1 MAHELNLSKGGPAIL
16 RNIPLDSEEIWKA
29 RADLAACLRMAAKL
43 GLEEGICNH
52 FSAVVP
58 GHPDLFLVNRLGW
71 AFQEATASSLL
82 ICDFEG
88 NVVAGDGVPEATAFF
103 IHARLHK
110 MSPRVGAAFHTHMPN
125 ATALSMVEGEP
136 LIFAGQ
142 TALKFYGRVAVDEN
156 YNGLAL
162 DEREGDRIAAVLG
175 GNDILFM
182 KNHGVM
188 VCAPNIAEAW
198 DDLYYLERAAEV
210 QLKAMSTGRRLL
222 PVTPEVAA
230 AAARQMREGDPE
242 SARMHLESVRRV
254 LDREGS
260 GYRD

>member
-1 MAHELNLSKGGPAIL
+1 MAHELNLAKGHPAIL
-16 RNIPLDSEEIWKA
+16 RNLPLDTDEIWQA
-29 RADLAACLRMAAKL
+29 RVDLAACLRMAARL

-88 NVVAGDGVPEATAFF
+88 NVIAGDGVPEATAFF

-125 ATALSMVEGEP
+125 ATALSMIEGDP
-136 LIFAGQ
+136 FIWAGQ
-142 TALKFYGRVAVDEN
+142 TSLKFYGRVAVDES

-175 GNDILFM
+175 DKDILFM
-182 KNHGVM
+182 RNHGVM

-210 QLKAMSTGRRLL
+210 QLKAMSTGRSLI
-222 PVTPEVAA
+222 PVPSDIAEQ
-230 AAARQMREGDPE
+230 AARQMREGDPE
-242 SARMHLESVRRV
+242 SARLHLESVRRV
-254 LDREGS
+254 LDRQALE
-260 GYRD
+260 YRN